1 MEARVLLS
9 RVILVEGKGPDR
21 DIMALILLSLYVLS
35 WVAEVSDGHGDIA
48 W

>member
-9 RVILVEGKGPDR
+9 RVILVEGKGLDR

-35 WVAEVSDGHGDIA
+35 WVAEVPK
-48 W
+48 